1 MAICTLCPRRCGR
14 DRAVEAGY
22 CGAPAGAGFLIGRA
36 APHFWEEPCISG
48 TKGSGAVFFAGC
60 TLRCGYCQNYELSRG
75 KEGVR
80 VDAARLVEILFELKE
95 KGVHNINLVTADP
108 YAAELAPLLRSVKDE
123 LRLPVVFNCSGY
135 ESEEMLAL
143 LDGLVDVYLPD
154 WKYAD
159 PELAAALSG
168 AADYPAVAGRA
179 LSLMFSQVGRPVFD
193 QKGLLKKGL
202 LVRHLLLPGHRSDSL
217 RAIGLLR
224 ERFLPEDIL
233 FSLMSQYTPN
243 GRSGPA
249 RRLTRFEYESVA
261 AFVKKC
267 GFSGY
272 FQDFSSQNA
281 SFTPA
286 FDGEGVT
293 K

>member
-14 DRAVEAGY
+14 DRAVEAGF
-22 CGAPAGAGFLIGRA
+22 CGAPAGEGFFIGRA

-48 TKGSGAVFFAGC
+48 ARGSGAVFFAGC

-75 KEGVR
+75 KKGVW
-80 VDAARLVEILFELKE
+80 VESDRLIEILFELKAE
-95 KGVHNINLVTADP
+95 GVHNINLVTADP
-108 YAAELAPLLRSVKDE
+108 YVAKLAPLLRSVKAE
-123 LRLPVVFNCSGY
+123 LGLPIVFNCSGY
-135 ESEEMLAL
+135 ESEEMLTL
-143 LDGLVDVYLPD
+143 LDGLVDVYLTD

-159 PELAAALSG
+159 PALAAALSG

-179 LSLMFSQVGRPVFD
+179 LPLMFSQVGRPVLD
-193 QKGLLKKGL
+193 ENGLLKRGL
-202 LVRHLLLPGHRSDSL
+202 LVRHLVLPGHRADSL
-217 RAIGLLR
+217 QAIGQLR
-224 ERFLPEDIL
+224 EHFLPEDIL
-233 FSLMSQYTPN
+233 LSLMSQYTPN
-243 GRSGPA
+243 GRSGPT

-261 AFVKKC
+261 AFVREC